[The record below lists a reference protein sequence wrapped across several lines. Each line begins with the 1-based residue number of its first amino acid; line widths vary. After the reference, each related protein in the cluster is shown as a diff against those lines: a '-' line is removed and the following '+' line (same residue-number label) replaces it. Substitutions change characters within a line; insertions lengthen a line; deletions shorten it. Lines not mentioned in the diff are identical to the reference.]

1 MNSSF
6 DGKRYP
12 VIAIVGPTASGKSK
26 IADGLAEKLSGAV
39 ISADSMQI
47 YRYMNIGTAKMD
59 SDSCRAP
66 LYMVDVCEPDTAY
79 SAALYQRAARKIID
93 SCLKKNEIPIICG
106 GTGLYVRAALDVMD
120 FPTGE
125 SKDPLRLKLQSYAA
139 THGAEALYERL
150 KKLDPESASV
160 IHPHNVRRVIR
171 AIEMAYTGES
181 YAEQKAHFS
190 QAESFYPTL
199 YFGLTMDRDRLY
211 QRINHRVDEMFEQGL
226 VNEVTYLVERGY
238 KSALTSMQAIGY
250 KEVIDALDGKIT
262 LDESRDLIKL
272 RTRRYA
278 KRQLSWFRRD
288 KRITWIDMDVHTETS
303 TLNLIEEALQRH

>member
-1 MNSSF
+1 MNSSL
-6 DGKRYP
+6 DGKQYS

-47 YRYMNIGTAKMD
+47 YRLMDIGTAKMN

-66 LYMVDVCEPDTAY
+66 LYMVDVCEPDTPY
-79 SAALYQRAARKIID
+79 SAALYQRAAREVID
-93 SCLKKNEIPIICG
+93 SCLERNQPPIVCG

-125 SKDPLRLKLQSYAA
+125 AEDPLRSKLQSYA
-139 THGAEALYERL
+139 TTYGAEALYEEL
-150 KKLDPESASV
+150 KKIDPESASV

-171 AIEMAYTGES
+171 AIEMAYAGES

-190 QAESFYPTL
+190 HAESFYPTS

-211 QRINHRVDEMFEQGL
+211 QRINQRVDDMFERGL
-226 VNEVTYLVERGY
+226 VNEVTQLVDSGY
-238 KSALTSMQAIGY
+238 KNALTSMQAIGY
-250 KEVIDALDGKIT
+250 KEVIDALDGKISI
-262 LDESRDLIKL
+262 DESRDLIKL

-278 KRQLSWFRRD
+278 KRQLSWFKRD
-288 KRITWIDMDVHTETS
+288 KRITWIDMDIHAEDS
-303 TLNLIEEALQRH
+303 ALNLIEESLQMY